1 MNSRPFLIF
10 RMLIEFAVGL
20 ALVVAAVGV
29 HISSHMWVDLPCR
42 VLLAI
47 LSIPILRDAIDVRR
61 ESLVY

>member
-1 MNSRPFLIF
+1 
-10 RMLIEFAVGL
+10 MLIEFAVGL
-20 ALVVAAVGV
+20 ALVAAAVGV
-29 HISSHMWVDLPCR
+29 HVSSHMWVDLPCR